1 MQELYKRLKE
11 FKLSGMAS
19 TLAERIPYANLNKL
33 SHEQFLELLCQ
44 DEADTRADNSYKRR
58 YSAARLPSHKKLDDF
73 DFSFQTSLNERQ
85 VNDIATCKFIRE
97 RSNVILIGDPG
108 TGKTHLSIAFAVSAL
123 AKEYKVLFT
132 SVSDML
138 YKLHIA
144 KADNSYHRRLQELV
158 NYDLLV
164 LDELGFKT
172 LPKYAADDFFN
183 IISKRYE
190 NKSTIITTNKNFD
203 QWNDIFADEILTR
216 AIVDRVLHHAIILN
230 IRGISYRARNKEVK
244 MD

>member
-1 MQELYKRLKE
+1 
-11 FKLSGMAS
+11 
-19 TLAERIPYANLNKL
+19 
-33 SHEQFLELLCQ
+33 
-44 DEADTRADNSYKRR
+44 
-58 YSAARLPSHKKLDDF
+58 
-73 DFSFQTSLNERQ
+73 
-85 VNDIATCKFIRE
+85 
-97 RSNVILIGDPG
+97 
-108 TGKTHLSIAFAVSAL
+108 
-123 AKEYKVLFT
+123 
-132 SVSDML
+132 ML

-230 IRGISYRARNKEVK
+230 IKGISYRARNKEVK